1 MIPKVRTLSSGILY
15 YRGLNQQPLYFKPRC
30 LTTSLLSPFKCWFF
44 PKSLPSQPIYSENT
58 TVSAMSITGEWA
70 TRVSITLL
78 SRRAFIRM
86 RVHLLPGPAEQ
97 IETLN
102 KGFLLFPQ
110 VRNNQPLILSA
121 SSTLRGSKRSLE
133 RWITYGEKKKKNTG
147 ERMCFFFL
155 RKHFSQM
162 RSGHILTA
170 LKSAILVSQD
180 TVTMSTAWV
189 LWPCTAVYRHQLKV
203 DTTTETYGGLD
214 RLLSQHN
221 KSSRIKN

>member
-133 RWITYGEKKKKNTG
+133 RWITYGEKKKKTL
-147 ERMCFFFL
+147 ERECASFFSENISL
-155 RKHFSQM
+155 RWEVAISWQLSNQPFWFPRTLLPCQPHEFSD
-162 RSGHILTA
+162 LA
-170 LKSAILVSQD
+170 LLFTD
-180 TVTMSTAWV
+180 T
-189 LWPCTAVYRHQLKV
+189 
-203 DTTTETYGGLD
+203 
-214 RLLSQHN
+214 N
-221 KSSRIKN
+221 

>member
-1 MIPKVRTLSSGILY
+1 MLIFYL
-15 YRGLNQQPLYFKPRC
+15 
-30 LTTSLLSPFKCWFF
+30 FF
-44 PKSLPSQPIYSENT
+44 SKSLPSQPIYSENT
-58 TVSAMSITGEWA
+58 TVSAMSISDEWA
-70 TRVSITLL
+70 ARVSITLL

-121 SSTLRGSKRSLE
+121 SSTLRGSKRSLV
-133 RWITYGEKKKKNTG
+133 RWITYGEKKEKKKTL
-147 ERMCFFFL
+147 ERECASFFL
-155 RKHFSQM
+155 RKHFSQI

-180 TVTMSTAWV
+180 TVTMSTAGV
-189 LWPCTAVYRHQLKV
+189 LWPALVFT
-203 DTTTETYGGLD
+203 DT
-214 RLLSQHN
+214 N
-221 KSSRIKN
+221 